1 MGKKK
6 SQGLAVRNRI
16 AEFLVFTRQAGEEG
30 MEVRYGE
37 ESIWSSQ
44 KLMAELFNVRV
55 RGGVST
61 PLSSQSRAGATDAHG
76 SSYRRFAQVA

>member
-6 SQGLAVRNRI
+6 PQGLAVRNRI

-30 MEVRYGE
+30 MQVRYGK

-44 KLMAELFNVRV
+44 KLMAELFNVYV
-55 RGGVST
+55 RTSA
-61 PLSSQSRAGATDAHG
+61 SIW
-76 SSYRRFAQVA
+76 